1 MKKFILFFVLLVSL
15 SGTAQIREVEKSKY
29 QEIGKVSPGGMAF
42 ISSISVMKDADANGT
57 NSYLWMY
64 NNLKYTTITDIRSIS
79 FTASNEDFEALYQ
92 LMKTQLSADKGTEKD
107 LELGKSRITIKTIR
121 NLGISSL
128 TIYDL
133 TGGGGYFY
141 LTAKQV
147 DKLFGK

>member
-1 MKKFILFFVLLVSL
+1 MKKVLFSLVLLVSI
-15 SGTAQIREVEKSKY
+15 SATAQIREVEKSKY

-42 ISSISVMKDADANGT
+42 ISSISVMKDTAVNGT

-64 NNLKYTTITDIRSIS
+64 NNLKYSTITDIRSIS
-79 FTASNEDFEALYQ
+79 FTASNEDFDGLYE
-92 LMKTQLSADKGTEKD
+92 LLKTQLSADKGTEKD

-121 NLGISSL
+121 NLGVSSL

-141 LTAKQV
+141 LTSKQV

>member
-1 MKKFILFFVLLVSL
+1 MKKILFSFVLLVSI
-15 SGTAQIREVEKSKY
+15 SATAQIREVEKSKY

-42 ISSISVMKDADANGT
+42 ISSISVMRDTAVNGT

-64 NNLKYTTITDIRSIS
+64 NNLKYSTITDIKSIS
-79 FTASNEDFEALYQ
+79 FTASNEDFDGLYE
-92 LMKTQLSADKGTEKD
+92 LLKTQLSADKGTEKD

>member
-1 MKKFILFFVLLVSL
+1 MKNFLLFLALLITVAS
-15 SGTAQIREVEKSKY
+15 SAQIREVEKSKY
-29 QEIGKVSPGGMAF
+29 EVIGKVSPGGMAF
-42 ISSISVMKDADANGT
+42 ISSISVMRDTAVNGT

-64 NNLKYTTITDIRSIS
+64 NNLKYTTITDIKSIS
-79 FTASNEDFEALYQ
+79 FTASNEDFDSLYE
-92 LMKTQLSADKGTEKD
+92 LLKTQLSAEKGTEKD

-121 NLGISSL
+121 NLGITSL

>member
-1 MKKFILFFVLLVSL
+1 MKKFLFFFALLVSI

-42 ISSISVMKDADANGT
+42 ISSISVMRDTAVDGT

-64 NNLKYTTITDIRSIS
+64 NNLKYSTITDVRSIS
-79 FTASNEDFEALYQ
+79 FTASNEDFDSLYE

-121 NLGISSL
+121 NLGITSL